1 MSLFAGQDMYGNWV
15 NPEMATPEQR
25 GQPLP
30 PTGNGA
36 YPLPPQQQGQSSAF
50 GEDPAV
56 AGRTLA
62 EALRQ
67 RAANTTP
74 NPNAVQ
80 RNPYERG
87 GALYGQPTQ
96 EEWEQGRQRF
106 LANQQQG
113 FQATNPF
120 ANYQGMGGDNL
131 DNLAMAAGV
140 GGLLGGVPLNQLAA
154 GTLGYEA
161 GNLGIEQARQLPSM
175 LGESAANIANQVGQA
190 AEFRPYT
197 VTTGAGGANYG
208 AQGMTQSLDPNAQ
221 AVRDSLMQ
229 QAATQAGQLGNVTPE
244 QLMQQMTA
252 LRQPEQERQ
261 QLGLENRLAAQGR
274 LGVQTAA
281 YGGTPEQL
289 AMQKAIQEQQ
299 SADALGAISQAR
311 QLQGMDIQ
319 NLTGMLGASG
329 IPQQQLTAAL
339 QPSLSMMP
347 YAQRAGDLQAQAL
360 SNLGQQGM
368 SGMVSAV
375 NSEALLRQAQMES
388 IMNGLGVGQQRAAG
402 GGQTTIQNPLGNLID
417 QGVDYLGGLFGDYF
431 GATSSQFNNYG
442 SGGFGDAAVDADYEE
457 FLRRLAEG
465 G

>member
-1 MSLFAGQDMYGNWV
+1 MALPYNQDMN
-15 NPEMATPEQR
+15 NPAFLSQMNQ
-25 GQPLP
+25 QPM
-30 PTGNGA
+30 
-36 YPLPPQQQGQSSAF
+36 QQQQS
-50 GEDPAV
+50 
-56 AGRTLA
+56 
-62 EALRQ
+62 
-67 RAANTTP
+67 
-74 NPNAVQ
+74 
-80 RNPYERG
+80 
-87 GALYGQPTQ
+87 
-96 EEWEQGRQRF
+96 
-106 LANQQQG
+106 

-120 ANYQGMGGDNL
+120 ANYQGMGGDSL
-131 DNLAMAAGV
+131 DNLAMGAGV
-140 GGLLGGVPLNQLAA
+140 AGLFGGVPLNNLAA
-154 GTLGYEA
+154 GTLGYAA

-229 QAATQAGQLGNVTPE
+229 QAATQAGQVGSVTPE
-244 QLMQQMTA
+244 QLMQHMNT
-252 LRQPEQERQ
+252 LRAPQQEREK
-261 QLGLENRLAAQGR
+261 LELENRLAAQGR

-281 YGGTPEQL
+281 YGGTPEEL
-289 AMQKAIQEQQ
+289 TRQKAIQEQR
-299 SADALGAISQAR
+299 SADELMAIQGAR
-311 QLQGMDIQ
+311 QMQEMDIA
-319 NLTGMLGASG
+319 NLKGMLGASG
-329 IPQQQLTAAL
+329 ISQEQLTAAL
-339 QPSLSMMP
+339 QPSLNMMP

-368 SGMVSAV
+368 TGMVSAV

-388 IMNGLGVGQQRAAG
+388 IMNGLGVGQKRAAG
-402 GGQTTIQNPLGNLID
+402 TAGTAGEGSQTNIQNPFGDVIG

-465 G
+465 GI

>member
-1 MSLFAGQDMYGNWV
+1 MPVPNS
-15 NPEMATPEQR
+15 
-25 GQPLP
+25 PLA

-36 YPLPPQQQGQSSAF
+36 YPLPTGQQQPQQGYQ
-50 GEDPAV
+50 
-56 AGRTLA
+56 
-62 EALRQ
+62 
-67 RAANTTP
+67 
-74 NPNAVQ
+74 
-80 RNPYERG
+80 PY
-87 GALYGQPTQ
+87 
-96 EEWEQGRQRF
+96 
-106 LANQQQG
+106 
-113 FQATNPF
+113 QASNPF
-120 ANYQGMGGDNL
+120 ANYQGMGGDSL
-131 DNLAMAAGV
+131 DNLAMGAGV
-140 GGLLGGVPLNQLAA
+140 AGLFGGVPLNNLAA
-154 GTLGYEA
+154 GTLGYAA

-229 QAATQAGQLGNVTPE
+229 QAATQASQIGSVTPE
-244 QLMQQMTA
+244 QLMQHMNT
-252 LRQPEQERQ
+252 LRAPQQEREK
-261 QLGLENRLAAQGR
+261 LELENRLAAQGR

-281 YGGTPEQL
+281 YGGTPEEL
-289 AMQKAIQEQQ
+289 TRQKAIQEQR
-299 SADALGAISQAR
+299 SADELMAIQGAR
-311 QLQGMDIQ
+311 QMQEMDIA
-319 NLTGMLGASG
+319 NLKGMLGASG
-329 IPQQQLTAAL
+329 ISQEQLTAAL

-368 SGMVSAV
+368 TGMVSAV

-388 IMNGLGVGQQRAAG
+388 IMNGLGVGQKRAAG
-402 GGQTTIQNPLGNLID
+402 AAGEGSQTNIQNPFGDVIG

-465 G
+465 GI

>member
-15 NPEMATPEQR
+15 NPEMATPEQLGQIPQQQ

-36 YPLPPQQQGQSSAF
+36 YPLPPQQ
-50 GEDPAV
+50 P
-56 AGRTLA
+56 
-62 EALRQ
+62 
-67 RAANTTP
+67 
-74 NPNAVQ
+74 
-80 RNPYERG
+80 
-87 GALYGQPTQ
+87 
-96 EEWEQGRQRF
+96 
-106 LANQQQG
+106 QQQG
-113 FQATNPF
+113 YQPYQATNPF
-120 ANYQGMGGDNL
+120 ANYQGMGGDSL
-131 DNLAMAAGV
+131 DNLAMGAGV
-140 GGLLGGVPLNQLAA
+140 AGLLGGVPLNNLAA

-190 AEFRPYT
+190 AQFRPYT
-197 VTTGAGGANYG
+197 VTTGAGGAQYT
-208 AQGMTQSLDPNAQ
+208 AEGMTQDLSPDAQ
-221 AVRDSLMQ
+221 AVTDSLMQ
-229 QAATQAGQLGNVTPE
+229 QAATQASQLGSVTPE

-299 SADALGAISQAR
+299 SADSLASIQGAR

-319 NLTGMLGASG
+319 NLSGMLGASG

-347 YAQRAGDLQAQAL
+347 YTQRAGDLQAQAL

-388 IMNGLGVGQQRAAG
+388 IMNGLGMTGNQGAYAME
-402 GGQTTIQNPLGNLID
+402 NPLGNLVG
-417 QGVDYLGGLFGDYF
+417 QGVDWLTDYVGGLFSGGISDGSTGGD
-431 GATSSQFNNYG
+431 QLQDIVNNYNVNREETG
-442 SGGFGDAAVDADYEE
+442 TVSGDASLNAM
-457 FLRRLAEG
+457 LGIG
-465 G
+465 GGR

>member
-1 MSLFAGQDMYGNWV
+1 M
-15 NPEMATPEQR
+15 
-25 GQPLP
+25 PLSNSP
-30 PTGNGA
+30 LAPTGNGA
-36 YPLPPQQQGQSSAF
+36 YPLPTGQAQQQGYQ
-50 GEDPAV
+50 
-56 AGRTLA
+56 
-62 EALRQ
+62 
-67 RAANTTP
+67 
-74 NPNAVQ
+74 
-80 RNPYERG
+80 PY
-87 GALYGQPTQ
+87 
-96 EEWEQGRQRF
+96 
-106 LANQQQG
+106 
-113 FQATNPF
+113 QATNPF
-120 ANYQGMGGDNL
+120 ANYQGMGGDSL
-131 DNLAMAAGV
+131 DNLAMGAGV
-140 GGLLGGVPLNQLAA
+140 AGLFGGVPLNNLAA
-154 GTLGYEA
+154 GTLGYAA

-197 VTTGAGGANYG
+197 VTTGAGGAQYG

-229 QAATQAGQLGNVTPE
+229 QAATQAGQIGNITPE

-299 SADALGAISQAR
+299 SADSLASIQGAR

-319 NLTGMLGASG
+319 NLSGMLGASG
-329 IPQQQLTAAL
+329 ISQEQLTAAL

-368 SGMVSAV
+368 TGMVSAV
-375 NSEALLRQAQMES
+375 NSEALLRQAQMEA
-388 IMNGLGVGQQRAAG
+388 IMNGLGVGQAG
-402 GGQTTIQNPLGNLID
+402 GSQTSMQNPVGNLLG
-417 QGVDYLGGLFGDYF
+417 QGFNYLSDWWNQSEDTENYYDPTYDYG
-431 GATSSQFNNYG
+431 T
-442 SGGFGDAAVDADYEE
+442 GFGSSG
-457 FLRRLAEG
+457 FEG
-465 G
+465 TGGI

>member
-1 MSLFAGQDMYGNWV
+1 MALPYNQDMN
-15 NPEMATPEQR
+15 NPAFLSQMNQ
-25 GQPLP
+25 QPMNQQP
-30 PTGNGA
+30 M
-36 YPLPPQQQGQSSAF
+36 QQQ
-50 GEDPAV
+50 PM
-56 AGRTLA
+56 
-62 EALRQ
+62 
-67 RAANTTP
+67 
-74 NPNAVQ
+74 
-80 RNPYERG
+80 
-87 GALYGQPTQ
+87 
-96 EEWEQGRQRF
+96 
-106 LANQQQG
+106 QQQG

-120 ANYQGMGGDNL
+120 ANYQGMGGDSL
-131 DNLAMAAGV
+131 DNLAMGAGV
-140 GGLLGGVPLNQLAA
+140 AGLFGGVPLNNLAA
-154 GTLGYEA
+154 GTLGYAA

-221 AVRDSLMQ
+221 AVRNSLMQ
-229 QAATQAGQLGNVTPE
+229 QAATQAGQIGNVTPE

-299 SADALGAISQAR
+299 SADSLAAIQGAR
-311 QLQGMDIQ
+311 QMQGMDIQ
-319 NLTGMLGASG
+319 NLSGMLGASG
-329 IPQQQLTAAL
+329 ISQEQLTAAL

-368 SGMVSAV
+368 TGMVSSV

-388 IMNGLGVGQQRAAG
+388 IMNGLGVGQQQQAGSTG
-402 GGQTTIQNPLGNLID
+402 GGFNYQDLLNYGRGLFSGGSVSDGSTAGNQMNDIV
-417 QGVDYLGGLFGDYF
+417 QGYNVNRPDAFSGNGNGLGGGI
-431 GATSSQFNNYG
+431 
-442 SGGFGDAAVDADYEE
+442 
-457 FLRRLAEG
+457 
-465 G
+465 

>member
-1 MSLFAGQDMYGNWV
+1 MSLFVGQDMYGNWV
-15 NPEMATPEQR
+15 NPEMATPEQL

-36 YPLPPQQQGQSSAF
+36 YPLPPQQQSQ
-50 GEDPAV
+50 
-56 AGRTLA
+56 
-62 EALRQ
+62 
-67 RAANTTP
+67 TP
-74 NPNAVQ
+74 Q
-80 RNPYERG
+80 
-87 GALYGQPTQ
+87 QQ
-96 EEWEQGRQRF
+96 
-106 LANQQQG
+106 QQQG
-113 FQATNPF
+113 YQPYQATNPF
-120 ANYQGMGGDNL
+120 ANYQGMGGDSL
-131 DNLAMAAGV
+131 DNLAMGAGV
-140 GGLLGGVPLNQLAA
+140 AGLFGGVPLNNLAA
-154 GTLGYEA
+154 GTLGYAA

-197 VTTGAGGANYG
+197 VTTGVGGAQYG
-208 AQGMTQSLDPNAQ
+208 AEGMTQSLDPNAQ
-221 AVRDSLMQ
+221 AVTDSLLQ
-229 QAATQAGQLGNVTPE
+229 QAAAQAGQIGNVTPE

-299 SADALGAISQAR
+299 SADSLASIQGAR

-319 NLTGMLGASG
+319 NLSGMLGASG
-329 IPQQQLTAAL
+329 ISQEQLTAAL

-368 SGMVSAV
+368 TGMVSAV

-402 GGQTTIQNPLGNLID
+402 GGQTTIQNPLGDVID
-417 QGVDYLGGLFGDYF
+417 QGVEYLGGLVGDYF

-465 G
+465 GI

>member
-1 MSLFAGQDMYGNWV
+1 MPVPNS
-15 NPEMATPEQR
+15 
-25 GQPLP
+25 PLA

-36 YPLPPQQQGQSSAF
+36 YPLPQRQQGRSLAF
-50 GEDPAV
+50 GGDPAA
-56 AGRTLA
+56 AGTALS
-62 EALRQ
+62 EAVRQ
-67 RAANTTP
+67 YAANVTP

-80 RNPYERG
+80 LNPYERG
-87 GALYGQPTQ
+87 GALYGQPTR
-96 EEWEQGRQRF
+96 EQLRQSS

-113 FQATNPF
+113 YQPYQATNPF
-120 ANYQGMGGDNL
+120 ANYQGMGGDSL
-131 DNLAMAAGV
+131 DNLAMGTGAMA
-140 GGLLGGVPLNQLAA
+140 LLSDVPLNNLAA
-154 GTLGYEA
+154 GTLGYAA

-229 QAATQAGQLGNVTPE
+229 QAATQASQVGSVTPE
-244 QLMQQMTA
+244 QLMQHMNT
-252 LRQPEQERQ
+252 LRAPQQEREK
-261 QLGLENRLAAQGR
+261 LELENRLAAQGR

-281 YGGTPEQL
+281 YGGTPEEL
-289 AMQKAIQEQQ
+289 TRQKAIQEQR
-299 SADALGAISQAR
+299 SADELMAIQGAR
-311 QLQGMDIQ
+311 QMQEMDIA
-319 NLTGMLGASG
+319 NLKGMLGASG
-329 IPQQQLTAAL
+329 ISQEQLTAAL

-368 SGMVSAV
+368 TGMVSAV

-388 IMNGLGVGQQRAAG
+388 IMNGLGVGQKRAAG
-402 GGQTTIQNPLGNLID
+402 TAGAAGEGSQTNIQNPFGDVIG

-465 G
+465 GI

>member
-1 MSLFAGQDMYGNWV
+1 MPVPNS
-15 NPEMATPEQR
+15 
-25 GQPLP
+25 PLA

-36 YPLPPQQQGQSSAF
+36 YPLPIGQQQPQQGYQ
-50 GEDPAV
+50 
-56 AGRTLA
+56 
-62 EALRQ
+62 
-67 RAANTTP
+67 
-74 NPNAVQ
+74 
-80 RNPYERG
+80 PY
-87 GALYGQPTQ
+87 
-96 EEWEQGRQRF
+96 
-106 LANQQQG
+106 
-113 FQATNPF
+113 QASNPF
-120 ANYQGMGGDNL
+120 ANYQGMGGDSL
-131 DNLAMAAGV
+131 DNLAMGAGV
-140 GGLLGGVPLNQLAA
+140 AGLFGGVPLNNLAA
-154 GTLGYEA
+154 GTLGYAA

-229 QAATQAGQLGNVTPE
+229 QAATQASQIGSVTPE

-299 SADALGAISQAR
+299 SADSLASIQGAR

-319 NLTGMLGASG
+319 NLSGMLGASG
-329 IPQQQLTAAL
+329 ISQEQLTAAL

-368 SGMVSAV
+368 TGMVSAV

-402 GGQTTIQNPLGNLID
+402 TAGSAGGGFNFQDLLNYGK
-417 QGVDYLGGLFGDYF
+417 GLFGGGDNQALVNEAINYF
-431 GATSSQFNNYG
+431 GSGAGTVNPASIGNFTGGYIGNPNSNMFGGVNLDDLTAGTGDFGSEGYTSPLSL
-442 SGGFGDAAVDADYEE
+442 GGGI
-457 FLRRLAEG
+457 
-465 G
+465 

>member
-1 MSLFAGQDMYGNWV
+1 MPVSNS
-15 NPEMATPEQR
+15 
-25 GQPLP
+25 PLA
-30 PTGNGA
+30 PTGYGA
-36 YPLPPQQQGQSSAF
+36 YPLPPQQQQPLSFGGNPQSTQIAMSEILS
-50 GEDPAV
+50 GY
-56 AGRTLA
+56 
-62 EALRQ
+62 
-67 RAANTTP
+67 
-74 NPNAVQ
+74 NPNSFQLNAYDLTDQ
-80 RNPYERG
+80 
-87 GALYGQPTQ
+87 QPMQ
-96 EEWEQGRQRF
+96 
-106 LANQQQG
+106 QQQG
-113 FQATNPF
+113 YQPYQATNPF
-120 ANYQGMGGDNL
+120 ANYQGMGGDSL
-131 DNLAMAAGV
+131 DNLAMGAGV
-140 GGLLGGVPLNQLAA
+140 AGLFGGVPLNNLAA
-154 GTLGYEA
+154 GTLGYAA

-197 VTTGAGGANYG
+197 VTTGAGGAQYG

-229 QAATQAGQLGNVTPE
+229 QAATQAGQIGNVTPE

-299 SADALGAISQAR
+299 SADSLASIQGAR
-311 QLQGMDIQ
+311 QMQGMDIA
-319 NLTGMLGASG
+319 NLSGMLGASG
-329 IPQQQLTAAL
+329 ISQEQLTAAL

-368 SGMVSAV
+368 TGMVSAV

-388 IMNGLGVGQQRAAG
+388 IMNGLGVGQQQAAG
-402 GGQTTIQNPLGNLID
+402 STGGGFNYEDLLNYGKRLFSGGEENWD
-417 QGVDYLGGLFGDYF
+417 EMSDEDFFDWVGGLGG
-431 GATSSQFNNYG
+431 
-442 SGGFGDAAVDADYEE
+442 
-457 FLRRLAEG
+457 
-465 G
+465 

>member
-1 MSLFAGQDMYGNWV
+1 MPVPNS
-15 NPEMATPEQR
+15 
-25 GQPLP
+25 PLA

-36 YPLPPQQQGQSSAF
+36 YPLPIGQQQPQQGYQ
-50 GEDPAV
+50 
-56 AGRTLA
+56 
-62 EALRQ
+62 
-67 RAANTTP
+67 
-74 NPNAVQ
+74 
-80 RNPYERG
+80 PY
-87 GALYGQPTQ
+87 
-96 EEWEQGRQRF
+96 
-106 LANQQQG
+106 
-113 FQATNPF
+113 QASNPF
-120 ANYQGMGGDNL
+120 ANYQGMGGDSL
-131 DNLAMAAGV
+131 DNLAMGAGV
-140 GGLLGGVPLNQLAA
+140 AGLFGGVPLNNLAA
-154 GTLGYEA
+154 GTLGYAA

-229 QAATQAGQLGNVTPE
+229 QAATQASQIGSVTPE

-299 SADALGAISQAR
+299 SADSLASIQGAR

-319 NLTGMLGASG
+319 NLSGMLGASG
-329 IPQQQLTAAL
+329 ISQEQLTAAL
-339 QPSLSMMP
+339 QPSLNMMP
-347 YAQRAGDLQAQAL
+347 YAQRAGDLQAQTL

-368 SGMVSAV
+368 TGMVSAV
-375 NSEALLRQAQMES
+375 NTEALLRQAQMEA
-388 IMNGLGVGQQRAAG
+388 IMNGLGVGQKRAAG
-402 GGQTTIQNPLGNLID
+402 TAGTAGGGYTFQDLLNGIGST
-417 QGVDYLGGLFGDYF
+417 GGSLFDFIGR
-431 GATSSQFNNYG
+431 QFDTDDGELY
-442 SGGFGDAAVDADYEE
+442 DADV
-457 FLRRLAEG
+457 G
-465 G
+465 GTGSTDDPYGDTGPQWA